1 MAAVHVR
8 EWEDWPDFLS
18 LPENCVV
25 SSLQHRESSHSSDTN
40 GDFCG
45 IIEGVGLH
53 LRKRRHETQWGLGI
67 LKGLPWEGKVRLGP
81 RVRGRMHR
89 SKPGWVGGGFGA
101 CVEELPLGE
110 VGLSRCRMALCLVQ
124 WVLGTVKDLKFLPY
138 LQAYSLLDAA
148 GDIRLLV
155 QRQRDSGHKSSVNN
169 STCSWLP
176 WAHRSH
182 RGDED
187 GPGGFRHV

>member
-1 MAAVHVR
+1 MQHTEPSVRLTLEEGTARSLALNQDPPIHIRSGMSPVCGVSCAHAVGTCRVAAVHVR

-18 LPENCVV
+18 LPESCVV

-53 LRKRRHETQWGLGI
+53 SRKGRHETQWGLGI

-89 SKPGWVGGGFGA
+89 SKPGGWGVDLVPVWRSF
-101 CVEELPLGE
+101 
-110 VGLSRCRMALCLVQ
+110 LSVKSVLV
-124 WVLGTVKDLKFLPY
+124 
-138 LQAYSLLDAA
+138 AA
-148 GDIRLLV
+148 GWLCALH
-155 QRQRDSGHKSSVNN
+155 SG
-169 STCSWLP
+169 C
-176 WAHRSH
+176 
-182 RGDED
+182 
-187 GPGGFRHV
+187 